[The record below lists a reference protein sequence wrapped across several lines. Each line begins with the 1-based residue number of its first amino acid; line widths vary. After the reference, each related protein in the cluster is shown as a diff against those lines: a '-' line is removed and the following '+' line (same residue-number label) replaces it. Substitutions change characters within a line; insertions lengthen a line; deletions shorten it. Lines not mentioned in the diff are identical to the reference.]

1 MKTKQMQDL
10 LNVNCMDYAKYVI
23 TDRAIIDIRDG
34 LKPIHRRII
43 WSFYNDGL
51 LYNKNRTKSANACS
65 SVLKYSP
72 HGDSSVYQAAVRL
85 ANDSVN
91 INLVDGKGSFGT
103 VTSRDIQPGAMRY
116 CVTGDTLVS
125 TTKGLIKIKDI
136 VKDSEINSDNDINIQ
151 VYSMNNKINSAS
163 KFFNCGEHDTYK
175 VITECGYE
183 IEGTSN
189 HPLLTIQYDKENN
202 ILKHEWKLIEDITE
216 DDYIVFKG
224 DTNEVQESL
233 ATIEEARFL
242 GGMISEGYISK
253 SDVTTKVGFGNSNLD
268 FVNDMR
274 KCFKLIFN
282 EEVYTYN
289 CPTKNHEK
297 YEEINVFS
305 REARN
310 KIIEEYGF
318 KFGSRNKEIPY
329 QIFQSS
335 KDIQSEFLRYLFEGD
350 GGISLTIDKSKGKDV
365 KTGEIFYSS
374 SSIKLIKQIQTML
387 FNTFDI
393 VSCIGKDRD
402 EFRLEICE
410 KDAILK
416 FRQDIGFAYKDKQ
429 KRLDELCNRKI
440 KMNSKYSNSKK
451 GEYIPYV
458 THYIKRN
465 KRKAKNGT
473 RPIPKSIS
481 TLERLKEYYKDFK
494 DYLPSEHLQIVDEI
508 MRNEYRYFKV
518 RKKEYTGKNNVYSIR
533 VDNDCHSFIANGMI
547 NHNTEMRLSPITQE
561 LIKDIDKGIV
571 DMVDN
576 YDSSRKEPV
585 VLPVGLPMALINPN
599 LGIAVGLA
607 SNICGYDLKE
617 VCQNAAKVMLK
628 EEPFIMYP
636 EFSTGE
642 YIINNQDMFK
652 QIHNIGRGTIR
663 LRAKY
668 KVENDSIVITN
679 IPYTSTRE
687 SIIESVIDLVKS
699 GTIKEVID
707 INDNSG
713 IKGFDITIDIKKNTN
728 IEMLMEKL
736 YKLTP
741 LENTFSANFTVLH
754 EGKPKVLGVKDI
766 LKYWCEFRIE
776 TMQRTL
782 DYNINKLNS
791 ELMLM
796 KGLSEILINLDEC
809 IKIIRNA
816 ESDEECIQS
825 LMNKYN
831 LNKIQAEYIS
841 NIKLRN
847 LNKSSIQKQ
856 LLKIKNLEEKLK
868 YSIELRN
875 NENDI
880 RRLLAEEL
888 ISLGNK
894 YSKPRKSEL
903 LDITDSNQ
911 IEDILIEDY
920 NLNIVLSKE
929 GYMKKVRLTSLR
941 GASEYKFKDG
951 DTLLSVRQTSNKNDL
966 LIFTDKQNCYKLKIH
981 EIQDHK
987 PSVLGLYLP
996 SHLQLEEDEHIID
1009 VIPTDYT
1016 EEILIAYV
1024 NGKVARVPLSSYKT
1038 KTNRTKLSNATHT
1051 ERIAGIH
1058 IYEDTKYILA
1068 TIDNKALIFNAKDI
1082 PLKSSRNTQG
1092 ITVMK
1097 HSNMQDVN
1105 RFKKVSDCTLDTQNR
1120 YIGGKAGKP
1129 IIGIDNI

>member
-51 LYNKNRTKSANACS
+51 LHNKNRTKSANACS

-72 HGDSSVYQAAVRL
+72 HGDASVYQAAVRL

-116 CVTGDTLVS
+116 
-125 TTKGLIKIKDI
+125 
-136 VKDSEINSDNDINIQ
+136 
-151 VYSMNNKINSAS
+151 
-163 KFFNCGEHDTYK
+163 
-175 VITECGYE
+175 
-183 IEGTSN
+183 
-189 HPLLTIQYDKENN
+189 
-202 ILKHEWKLIEDITE
+202 
-216 DDYIVFKG
+216 
-224 DTNEVQESL
+224 
-233 ATIEEARFL
+233 
-242 GGMISEGYISK
+242 
-253 SDVTTKVGFGNSNLD
+253 
-268 FVNDMR
+268 
-274 KCFKLIFN
+274 
-282 EEVYTYN
+282 
-289 CPTKNHEK
+289 
-297 YEEINVFS
+297 
-305 REARN
+305 
-310 KIIEEYGF
+310 
-318 KFGSRNKEIPY
+318 
-329 QIFQSS
+329 
-335 KDIQSEFLRYLFEGD
+335 
-350 GGISLTIDKSKGKDV
+350 
-365 KTGEIFYSS
+365 
-374 SSIKLIKQIQTML
+374 
-387 FNTFDI
+387 
-393 VSCIGKDRD
+393 
-402 EFRLEICE
+402 
-410 KDAILK
+410 
-416 FRQDIGFAYKDKQ
+416 
-429 KRLDELCNRKI
+429 
-440 KMNSKYSNSKK
+440 
-451 GEYIPYV
+451 
-458 THYIKRN
+458 
-465 KRKAKNGT
+465 
-473 RPIPKSIS
+473 
-481 TLERLKEYYKDFK
+481 
-494 DYLPSEHLQIVDEI
+494 
-508 MRNEYRYFKV
+508 
-518 RKKEYTGKNNVYSIR
+518 
-533 VDNDCHSFIANGMI
+533 
-547 NHNTEMRLSPITQE
+547 TEMRLSPITQE
-561 LIKDIDKGIV
+561 LIRDIDKGIV

-903 LDITDSNQ
+903 LDIADSKP

-929 GYMKKVRLTSLR
+929 GYMKKVKLTSLR

-951 DTLLSVRQTSNKNDL
+951 DTLLSIRQTSNKNDL
-966 LIFTDKQNCYKLKIH
+966 LIFTNKQNCYKLKIH

-996 SHLQLEEDEHIID
+996 SHLQLDEDEYIVD

-1120 YIGGKAGKP
+1120 YIGGKAGKS

>member
-51 LYNKNRTKSANACS
+51 LHNKNRTKSANACS

-116 CVTGDTLVS
+116 
-125 TTKGLIKIKDI
+125 
-136 VKDSEINSDNDINIQ
+136 
-151 VYSMNNKINSAS
+151 
-163 KFFNCGEHDTYK
+163 
-175 VITECGYE
+175 
-183 IEGTSN
+183 
-189 HPLLTIQYDKENN
+189 
-202 ILKHEWKLIEDITE
+202 
-216 DDYIVFKG
+216 
-224 DTNEVQESL
+224 
-233 ATIEEARFL
+233 
-242 GGMISEGYISK
+242 
-253 SDVTTKVGFGNSNLD
+253 
-268 FVNDMR
+268 
-274 KCFKLIFN
+274 
-282 EEVYTYN
+282 
-289 CPTKNHEK
+289 
-297 YEEINVFS
+297 
-305 REARN
+305 
-310 KIIEEYGF
+310 
-318 KFGSRNKEIPY
+318 
-329 QIFQSS
+329 
-335 KDIQSEFLRYLFEGD
+335 
-350 GGISLTIDKSKGKDV
+350 
-365 KTGEIFYSS
+365 
-374 SSIKLIKQIQTML
+374 
-387 FNTFDI
+387 
-393 VSCIGKDRD
+393 
-402 EFRLEICE
+402 
-410 KDAILK
+410 
-416 FRQDIGFAYKDKQ
+416 
-429 KRLDELCNRKI
+429 
-440 KMNSKYSNSKK
+440 
-451 GEYIPYV
+451 
-458 THYIKRN
+458 
-465 KRKAKNGT
+465 
-473 RPIPKSIS
+473 
-481 TLERLKEYYKDFK
+481 
-494 DYLPSEHLQIVDEI
+494 
-508 MRNEYRYFKV
+508 
-518 RKKEYTGKNNVYSIR
+518 
-533 VDNDCHSFIANGMI
+533 
-547 NHNTEMRLSPITQE
+547 TEMRLSPITQE

-754 EGKPKVLGVKDI
+754 KGKPKVLGVKDI

-791 ELMLM
+791 ELILM

-903 LDITDSNQ
+903 LDITDSKP

-929 GYMKKVRLTSLR
+929 GYMKKVKLTSLR

-951 DTLLSVRQTSNKNDL
+951 DILLSIRQTSNKNDL
-966 LIFTDKQNCYKLKIH
+966 LIFTNKQNCYKLKIH

-996 SHLQLEEDEHIID
+996 SHLQLDEDEYIVD

-1038 KTNRTKLSNATHT
+1038 KTNRAKLSNATHT

-1120 YIGGKAGKP
+1120 YIGGKAGKS

>member
-116 CVTGDTLVS
+116 
-125 TTKGLIKIKDI
+125 
-136 VKDSEINSDNDINIQ
+136 
-151 VYSMNNKINSAS
+151 
-163 KFFNCGEHDTYK
+163 
-175 VITECGYE
+175 
-183 IEGTSN
+183 
-189 HPLLTIQYDKENN
+189 
-202 ILKHEWKLIEDITE
+202 
-216 DDYIVFKG
+216 
-224 DTNEVQESL
+224 
-233 ATIEEARFL
+233 
-242 GGMISEGYISK
+242 
-253 SDVTTKVGFGNSNLD
+253 
-268 FVNDMR
+268 
-274 KCFKLIFN
+274 
-282 EEVYTYN
+282 
-289 CPTKNHEK
+289 
-297 YEEINVFS
+297 
-305 REARN
+305 
-310 KIIEEYGF
+310 
-318 KFGSRNKEIPY
+318 
-329 QIFQSS
+329 
-335 KDIQSEFLRYLFEGD
+335 
-350 GGISLTIDKSKGKDV
+350 
-365 KTGEIFYSS
+365 
-374 SSIKLIKQIQTML
+374 
-387 FNTFDI
+387 
-393 VSCIGKDRD
+393 
-402 EFRLEICE
+402 
-410 KDAILK
+410 
-416 FRQDIGFAYKDKQ
+416 
-429 KRLDELCNRKI
+429 
-440 KMNSKYSNSKK
+440 
-451 GEYIPYV
+451 
-458 THYIKRN
+458 
-465 KRKAKNGT
+465 
-473 RPIPKSIS
+473 
-481 TLERLKEYYKDFK
+481 
-494 DYLPSEHLQIVDEI
+494 
-508 MRNEYRYFKV
+508 
-518 RKKEYTGKNNVYSIR
+518 
-533 VDNDCHSFIANGMI
+533 
-547 NHNTEMRLSPITQE
+547 TEMRLSPITQE
-561 LIKDIDKGIV
+561 LIRDIDKGIV

-894 YSKPRKSEL
+894 YSKTRKSEL
-903 LDITDSNQ
+903 LDIADSKP

-920 NLNIVLSKE
+920 NLKIVLSKE
-929 GYMKKVRLTSLR
+929 GYLKKVKLTSLR

-951 DTLLSVRQTSNKNDL
+951 DELLSLRQTSNKNDL
-966 LIFTDKQNCYKLKIH
+966 LVFTTKQNCYKLKIH
-981 EIQDHK
+981 DIQDHK

-996 SHLQLEEDEHIID
+996 SYLQLGEDEYIID
-1009 VIPTDYT
+1009 VIPTDYS
-1016 EEILIAYV
+1016 EEILIAYA
-1024 NGKVARVPLSSYKT
+1024 NGKVARVPLSSYQT
-1038 KTNRTKLSNATHT
+1038 KTNRTKLSNATYS
-1051 ERIAGIH
+1051 ENIVGIH

-1068 TIDNKALIFNAKDI
+1068 TEDKALIFKAKDI
-1082 PLKSSRNTQG
+1082 PLKVSRSTQG

-1097 HSNMQDVN
+1097 HSNMGKVVK
-1105 RFKKVSDCTLDTQNR
+1105 FKKVSDCKLDTQSR
-1120 YIGGKAGKP
+1120 YIPEGNGKAGKLIKSSD
-1129 IIGIDNI
+1129 II

>member
-10 LNVNCMDYAKYVI
+10 LNVNCMDYATYVI

-51 LYNKNRTKSANACS
+51 LHNKNRTKSANACS

-116 CVTGDTLVS
+116 
-125 TTKGLIKIKDI
+125 
-136 VKDSEINSDNDINIQ
+136 
-151 VYSMNNKINSAS
+151 
-163 KFFNCGEHDTYK
+163 
-175 VITECGYE
+175 
-183 IEGTSN
+183 
-189 HPLLTIQYDKENN
+189 
-202 ILKHEWKLIEDITE
+202 
-216 DDYIVFKG
+216 
-224 DTNEVQESL
+224 
-233 ATIEEARFL
+233 
-242 GGMISEGYISK
+242 
-253 SDVTTKVGFGNSNLD
+253 
-268 FVNDMR
+268 
-274 KCFKLIFN
+274 
-282 EEVYTYN
+282 
-289 CPTKNHEK
+289 
-297 YEEINVFS
+297 
-305 REARN
+305 
-310 KIIEEYGF
+310 
-318 KFGSRNKEIPY
+318 
-329 QIFQSS
+329 
-335 KDIQSEFLRYLFEGD
+335 
-350 GGISLTIDKSKGKDV
+350 
-365 KTGEIFYSS
+365 
-374 SSIKLIKQIQTML
+374 
-387 FNTFDI
+387 
-393 VSCIGKDRD
+393 
-402 EFRLEICE
+402 
-410 KDAILK
+410 
-416 FRQDIGFAYKDKQ
+416 
-429 KRLDELCNRKI
+429 
-440 KMNSKYSNSKK
+440 
-451 GEYIPYV
+451 
-458 THYIKRN
+458 
-465 KRKAKNGT
+465 
-473 RPIPKSIS
+473 
-481 TLERLKEYYKDFK
+481 
-494 DYLPSEHLQIVDEI
+494 
-508 MRNEYRYFKV
+508 
-518 RKKEYTGKNNVYSIR
+518 
-533 VDNDCHSFIANGMI
+533 
-547 NHNTEMRLSPITQE
+547 TEMRLSPITQE

-687 SIIESVIDLVKS
+687 AIIESVIDLVKS

-809 IKIIRNA
+809 IKIIRDA

-847 LNKSSIQKQ
+847 LNKSNIQKQ
-856 LLKIKNLEEKLK
+856 LLKIKNLKEKLK
-868 YSIELRN
+868 QSIELRN
-875 NENDI
+875 NEDNI
-880 RRLLAEEL
+880 RKLLAEEL

-903 LDITDSNQ
+903 LDITDSKP

-966 LIFTDKQNCYKLKIH
+966 LIFTNKQNCYKLKIH

-996 SHLQLEEDEHIID
+996 SHLQLDEDEHIID

-1016 EEILIAYV
+1016 EEILIAYA

-1038 KTNRTKLSNATHT
+1038 KTNRAKLSNATHT
-1051 ERIAGIH
+1051 EKVVGIH

-1120 YIGGKAGKP
+1120 YIGGKAGKS
-1129 IIGIDNI
+1129 IIGTDNI

>member
-116 CVTGDTLVS
+116 
-125 TTKGLIKIKDI
+125 
-136 VKDSEINSDNDINIQ
+136 
-151 VYSMNNKINSAS
+151 
-163 KFFNCGEHDTYK
+163 
-175 VITECGYE
+175 
-183 IEGTSN
+183 
-189 HPLLTIQYDKENN
+189 
-202 ILKHEWKLIEDITE
+202 
-216 DDYIVFKG
+216 
-224 DTNEVQESL
+224 
-233 ATIEEARFL
+233 
-242 GGMISEGYISK
+242 
-253 SDVTTKVGFGNSNLD
+253 
-268 FVNDMR
+268 
-274 KCFKLIFN
+274 
-282 EEVYTYN
+282 
-289 CPTKNHEK
+289 
-297 YEEINVFS
+297 
-305 REARN
+305 
-310 KIIEEYGF
+310 
-318 KFGSRNKEIPY
+318 
-329 QIFQSS
+329 
-335 KDIQSEFLRYLFEGD
+335 
-350 GGISLTIDKSKGKDV
+350 
-365 KTGEIFYSS
+365 
-374 SSIKLIKQIQTML
+374 
-387 FNTFDI
+387 
-393 VSCIGKDRD
+393 
-402 EFRLEICE
+402 
-410 KDAILK
+410 
-416 FRQDIGFAYKDKQ
+416 
-429 KRLDELCNRKI
+429 
-440 KMNSKYSNSKK
+440 
-451 GEYIPYV
+451 
-458 THYIKRN
+458 
-465 KRKAKNGT
+465 
-473 RPIPKSIS
+473 
-481 TLERLKEYYKDFK
+481 
-494 DYLPSEHLQIVDEI
+494 
-508 MRNEYRYFKV
+508 
-518 RKKEYTGKNNVYSIR
+518 
-533 VDNDCHSFIANGMI
+533 
-547 NHNTEMRLSPITQE
+547 TEMRLSPITQE
-561 LIKDIDKGIV
+561 LIRDIDKGIV

-809 IKIIRNA
+809 IKIIRDA

-868 YSIELRN
+868 YSTELRN

-894 YSKPRKSEL
+894 HSKPRKSEL
-903 LDITDSNQ
+903 LDILDSKP

-929 GYMKKVRLTSLR
+929 GYLKKVKLTSLR
-941 GASEYKFKDG
+941 GSSEYKFKDG
-951 DTLLSVRQTSNKNDL
+951 DELLSLRQTSNKNDL

-987 PSVLGLYLP
+987 PSSLGLYLP
-996 SHLQLEEDEHIID
+996 SHLQLDEDEYIVD
-1009 VIPTDYT
+1009 VIPTSYS
-1016 EEILIAYV
+1016 EEILIAYA
-1024 NGKVARVPLSSYKT
+1024 NGKVARVPLLSYKT

-1051 ERIAGIH
+1051 ENITGIH
-1058 IYEDTKYILA
+1058 IYEDIKYILA
-1068 TIDNKALIFNAKDI
+1068 TEDKALIFKAKDI
-1082 PLKSSRNTQG
+1082 PLKTSRSTQG
-1092 ITVMK
+1092 ITIMK
-1097 HSNMQDVN
+1097 HANMGKVVK
-1105 RFKKVSDCTLDTQNR
+1105 FKKVSDCKLDTQSR
-1120 YIGGKAGKP
+1120 YIAEGNGKAGRKIYSRD
-1129 IIGIDNI
+1129 II

>member
-51 LYNKNRTKSANACS
+51 LHNKNRTKSANACS

-116 CVTGDTLVS
+116 
-125 TTKGLIKIKDI
+125 
-136 VKDSEINSDNDINIQ
+136 
-151 VYSMNNKINSAS
+151 
-163 KFFNCGEHDTYK
+163 
-175 VITECGYE
+175 
-183 IEGTSN
+183 
-189 HPLLTIQYDKENN
+189 
-202 ILKHEWKLIEDITE
+202 
-216 DDYIVFKG
+216 
-224 DTNEVQESL
+224 
-233 ATIEEARFL
+233 
-242 GGMISEGYISK
+242 
-253 SDVTTKVGFGNSNLD
+253 
-268 FVNDMR
+268 
-274 KCFKLIFN
+274 
-282 EEVYTYN
+282 
-289 CPTKNHEK
+289 
-297 YEEINVFS
+297 
-305 REARN
+305 
-310 KIIEEYGF
+310 
-318 KFGSRNKEIPY
+318 
-329 QIFQSS
+329 
-335 KDIQSEFLRYLFEGD
+335 
-350 GGISLTIDKSKGKDV
+350 
-365 KTGEIFYSS
+365 
-374 SSIKLIKQIQTML
+374 
-387 FNTFDI
+387 
-393 VSCIGKDRD
+393 
-402 EFRLEICE
+402 
-410 KDAILK
+410 
-416 FRQDIGFAYKDKQ
+416 
-429 KRLDELCNRKI
+429 
-440 KMNSKYSNSKK
+440 
-451 GEYIPYV
+451 
-458 THYIKRN
+458 
-465 KRKAKNGT
+465 
-473 RPIPKSIS
+473 
-481 TLERLKEYYKDFK
+481 
-494 DYLPSEHLQIVDEI
+494 
-508 MRNEYRYFKV
+508 
-518 RKKEYTGKNNVYSIR
+518 
-533 VDNDCHSFIANGMI
+533 
-547 NHNTEMRLSPITQE
+547 TEMRLSPITQE

-754 EGKPKVLGVKDI
+754 KGKPKVLGVKDI

-791 ELMLM
+791 ELILM

-847 LNKSSIQKQ
+847 LNKSNIQKQ

-966 LIFTDKQNCYKLKIH
+966 LIFTNKQNCYKLKIH

-996 SHLQLEEDEHIID
+996 SHLQLDEDEYIVD

-1016 EEILIAYV
+1016 EEILITYV

-1038 KTNRTKLSNATHT
+1038 KTNRAKLSNATHT

-1120 YIGGKAGKP
+1120 YIGGKAGKS

>member
-51 LYNKNRTKSANACS
+51 LHNKNRTKSANACS

-116 CVTGDTLVS
+116 
-125 TTKGLIKIKDI
+125 
-136 VKDSEINSDNDINIQ
+136 
-151 VYSMNNKINSAS
+151 
-163 KFFNCGEHDTYK
+163 
-175 VITECGYE
+175 
-183 IEGTSN
+183 
-189 HPLLTIQYDKENN
+189 
-202 ILKHEWKLIEDITE
+202 
-216 DDYIVFKG
+216 
-224 DTNEVQESL
+224 
-233 ATIEEARFL
+233 
-242 GGMISEGYISK
+242 
-253 SDVTTKVGFGNSNLD
+253 
-268 FVNDMR
+268 
-274 KCFKLIFN
+274 
-282 EEVYTYN
+282 
-289 CPTKNHEK
+289 
-297 YEEINVFS
+297 
-305 REARN
+305 
-310 KIIEEYGF
+310 
-318 KFGSRNKEIPY
+318 
-329 QIFQSS
+329 
-335 KDIQSEFLRYLFEGD
+335 
-350 GGISLTIDKSKGKDV
+350 
-365 KTGEIFYSS
+365 
-374 SSIKLIKQIQTML
+374 
-387 FNTFDI
+387 
-393 VSCIGKDRD
+393 
-402 EFRLEICE
+402 
-410 KDAILK
+410 
-416 FRQDIGFAYKDKQ
+416 
-429 KRLDELCNRKI
+429 
-440 KMNSKYSNSKK
+440 
-451 GEYIPYV
+451 
-458 THYIKRN
+458 
-465 KRKAKNGT
+465 
-473 RPIPKSIS
+473 
-481 TLERLKEYYKDFK
+481 
-494 DYLPSEHLQIVDEI
+494 
-508 MRNEYRYFKV
+508 
-518 RKKEYTGKNNVYSIR
+518 
-533 VDNDCHSFIANGMI
+533 
-547 NHNTEMRLSPITQE
+547 TEMRLSPITQE

-868 YSIELRN
+868 YSTELRN

-903 LDITDSNQ
+903 LDIADSKP

-966 LIFTDKQNCYKLKIH
+966 LIFTNKQNCYKLKIH

-996 SHLQLEEDEHIID
+996 SHLQLDEDEYIVD

-1038 KTNRTKLSNATHT
+1038 KTNRAKLSNATHT

-1120 YIGGKAGKP
+1120 YIGGKAGKS
-1129 IIGIDNI
+1129 IIGTDNI

>member
-116 CVTGDTLVS
+116 
-125 TTKGLIKIKDI
+125 
-136 VKDSEINSDNDINIQ
+136 
-151 VYSMNNKINSAS
+151 
-163 KFFNCGEHDTYK
+163 
-175 VITECGYE
+175 
-183 IEGTSN
+183 
-189 HPLLTIQYDKENN
+189 
-202 ILKHEWKLIEDITE
+202 
-216 DDYIVFKG
+216 
-224 DTNEVQESL
+224 
-233 ATIEEARFL
+233 
-242 GGMISEGYISK
+242 
-253 SDVTTKVGFGNSNLD
+253 
-268 FVNDMR
+268 
-274 KCFKLIFN
+274 
-282 EEVYTYN
+282 
-289 CPTKNHEK
+289 
-297 YEEINVFS
+297 
-305 REARN
+305 
-310 KIIEEYGF
+310 
-318 KFGSRNKEIPY
+318 
-329 QIFQSS
+329 
-335 KDIQSEFLRYLFEGD
+335 
-350 GGISLTIDKSKGKDV
+350 
-365 KTGEIFYSS
+365 
-374 SSIKLIKQIQTML
+374 
-387 FNTFDI
+387 
-393 VSCIGKDRD
+393 
-402 EFRLEICE
+402 
-410 KDAILK
+410 
-416 FRQDIGFAYKDKQ
+416 
-429 KRLDELCNRKI
+429 
-440 KMNSKYSNSKK
+440 
-451 GEYIPYV
+451 
-458 THYIKRN
+458 
-465 KRKAKNGT
+465 
-473 RPIPKSIS
+473 
-481 TLERLKEYYKDFK
+481 
-494 DYLPSEHLQIVDEI
+494 
-508 MRNEYRYFKV
+508 
-518 RKKEYTGKNNVYSIR
+518 
-533 VDNDCHSFIANGMI
+533 
-547 NHNTEMRLSPITQE
+547 TEMRLSPITQE

-754 EGKPKVLGVKDI
+754 KGKPKVLGVKDI

-868 YSIELRN
+868 YSTELRN

-903 LDITDSNQ
+903 LDIADSKP

-929 GYMKKVRLTSLR
+929 GYMKKVKLTSLR

-966 LIFTDKQNCYKLKIH
+966 LIFTNKQNCYKLKIH

-996 SHLQLEEDEHIID
+996 SHLQLDEDEYIVD

-1038 KTNRTKLSNATHT
+1038 KTNRAKLSNATHT

-1120 YIGGKAGKP
+1120 YIGGKAGKS

>member
-116 CVTGDTLVS
+116 
-125 TTKGLIKIKDI
+125 
-136 VKDSEINSDNDINIQ
+136 
-151 VYSMNNKINSAS
+151 
-163 KFFNCGEHDTYK
+163 
-175 VITECGYE
+175 
-183 IEGTSN
+183 
-189 HPLLTIQYDKENN
+189 
-202 ILKHEWKLIEDITE
+202 
-216 DDYIVFKG
+216 
-224 DTNEVQESL
+224 
-233 ATIEEARFL
+233 
-242 GGMISEGYISK
+242 
-253 SDVTTKVGFGNSNLD
+253 
-268 FVNDMR
+268 
-274 KCFKLIFN
+274 
-282 EEVYTYN
+282 
-289 CPTKNHEK
+289 
-297 YEEINVFS
+297 
-305 REARN
+305 
-310 KIIEEYGF
+310 
-318 KFGSRNKEIPY
+318 
-329 QIFQSS
+329 
-335 KDIQSEFLRYLFEGD
+335 
-350 GGISLTIDKSKGKDV
+350 
-365 KTGEIFYSS
+365 
-374 SSIKLIKQIQTML
+374 
-387 FNTFDI
+387 
-393 VSCIGKDRD
+393 
-402 EFRLEICE
+402 
-410 KDAILK
+410 
-416 FRQDIGFAYKDKQ
+416 
-429 KRLDELCNRKI
+429 
-440 KMNSKYSNSKK
+440 
-451 GEYIPYV
+451 
-458 THYIKRN
+458 
-465 KRKAKNGT
+465 
-473 RPIPKSIS
+473 
-481 TLERLKEYYKDFK
+481 
-494 DYLPSEHLQIVDEI
+494 
-508 MRNEYRYFKV
+508 
-518 RKKEYTGKNNVYSIR
+518 
-533 VDNDCHSFIANGMI
+533 
-547 NHNTEMRLSPITQE
+547 TEMRLSPITQE
-561 LIKDIDKGIV
+561 LIRDIDKGIV

-809 IKIIRNA
+809 IKIIRDA

-868 YSIELRN
+868 YSTELRN

-903 LDITDSNQ
+903 LDIADSKP

-920 NLNIVLSKE
+920 NLKILLSKE
-929 GYMKKVRLTSLR
+929 GYLKKVKLTSLR
-941 GASEYKFKDG
+941 GSSEYKFKDG
-951 DTLLSVRQTSNKNDL
+951 DELLSLRQTSNKNDL
-966 LIFTDKQNCYKLKIH
+966 LVFTTKQNCYKLKIH

-996 SHLQLEEDEHIID
+996 SHLQLDENEHIVD
-1009 VIPTDYT
+1009 VIPTDYS
-1016 EEILIAYV
+1016 EEILIAYE

-1038 KTNRTKLSNATHT
+1038 KTNRTKLSNATYS
-1051 ERIAGIH
+1051 ENIAGIH

-1068 TIDNKALIFNAKDI
+1068 TEDKALIFKAKDI
-1082 PLKSSRNTQG
+1082 PLKASRSTQG
-1092 ITVMK
+1092 ITTMK
-1097 HSNMQDVN
+1097 HSNMGKVVK
-1105 RFKKVSDCTLDTQNR
+1105 FKKVSDCKLDTQSR
-1120 YIGGKAGKP
+1120 YIPEGNGKAGKP
-1129 IIGIDNI
+1129 IKSSDII

>member
-116 CVTGDTLVS
+116 
-125 TTKGLIKIKDI
+125 
-136 VKDSEINSDNDINIQ
+136 
-151 VYSMNNKINSAS
+151 
-163 KFFNCGEHDTYK
+163 
-175 VITECGYE
+175 
-183 IEGTSN
+183 
-189 HPLLTIQYDKENN
+189 
-202 ILKHEWKLIEDITE
+202 
-216 DDYIVFKG
+216 
-224 DTNEVQESL
+224 
-233 ATIEEARFL
+233 
-242 GGMISEGYISK
+242 
-253 SDVTTKVGFGNSNLD
+253 
-268 FVNDMR
+268 
-274 KCFKLIFN
+274 
-282 EEVYTYN
+282 
-289 CPTKNHEK
+289 
-297 YEEINVFS
+297 
-305 REARN
+305 
-310 KIIEEYGF
+310 
-318 KFGSRNKEIPY
+318 
-329 QIFQSS
+329 
-335 KDIQSEFLRYLFEGD
+335 
-350 GGISLTIDKSKGKDV
+350 
-365 KTGEIFYSS
+365 
-374 SSIKLIKQIQTML
+374 
-387 FNTFDI
+387 
-393 VSCIGKDRD
+393 
-402 EFRLEICE
+402 
-410 KDAILK
+410 
-416 FRQDIGFAYKDKQ
+416 
-429 KRLDELCNRKI
+429 
-440 KMNSKYSNSKK
+440 
-451 GEYIPYV
+451 
-458 THYIKRN
+458 
-465 KRKAKNGT
+465 
-473 RPIPKSIS
+473 
-481 TLERLKEYYKDFK
+481 
-494 DYLPSEHLQIVDEI
+494 
-508 MRNEYRYFKV
+508 
-518 RKKEYTGKNNVYSIR
+518 
-533 VDNDCHSFIANGMI
+533 
-547 NHNTEMRLSPITQE
+547 TEMRLSPITQE
-561 LIKDIDKGIV
+561 LIRDIDKGIV

-754 EGKPKVLGVKDI
+754 KGKPKVLGVKDI

-782 DYNINKLNS
+782 DYNISKLNS

-841 NIKLRN
+841 NIKLKN

-868 YSIELRN
+868 YSTELRN

-903 LDITDSNQ
+903 LDIADSKP

-966 LIFTDKQNCYKLKIH
+966 LIFTNKQNCYKLKIH

-996 SHLQLEEDEHIID
+996 SHLQLDEDEYIVD

-1038 KTNRTKLSNATHT
+1038 KTNRAKLSNATHT

>member
-116 CVTGDTLVS
+116 
-125 TTKGLIKIKDI
+125 
-136 VKDSEINSDNDINIQ
+136 
-151 VYSMNNKINSAS
+151 
-163 KFFNCGEHDTYK
+163 
-175 VITECGYE
+175 
-183 IEGTSN
+183 
-189 HPLLTIQYDKENN
+189 
-202 ILKHEWKLIEDITE
+202 
-216 DDYIVFKG
+216 
-224 DTNEVQESL
+224 
-233 ATIEEARFL
+233 
-242 GGMISEGYISK
+242 
-253 SDVTTKVGFGNSNLD
+253 
-268 FVNDMR
+268 
-274 KCFKLIFN
+274 
-282 EEVYTYN
+282 
-289 CPTKNHEK
+289 
-297 YEEINVFS
+297 
-305 REARN
+305 
-310 KIIEEYGF
+310 
-318 KFGSRNKEIPY
+318 
-329 QIFQSS
+329 
-335 KDIQSEFLRYLFEGD
+335 
-350 GGISLTIDKSKGKDV
+350 
-365 KTGEIFYSS
+365 
-374 SSIKLIKQIQTML
+374 
-387 FNTFDI
+387 
-393 VSCIGKDRD
+393 
-402 EFRLEICE
+402 
-410 KDAILK
+410 
-416 FRQDIGFAYKDKQ
+416 
-429 KRLDELCNRKI
+429 
-440 KMNSKYSNSKK
+440 
-451 GEYIPYV
+451 
-458 THYIKRN
+458 
-465 KRKAKNGT
+465 
-473 RPIPKSIS
+473 
-481 TLERLKEYYKDFK
+481 
-494 DYLPSEHLQIVDEI
+494 
-508 MRNEYRYFKV
+508 
-518 RKKEYTGKNNVYSIR
+518 
-533 VDNDCHSFIANGMI
+533 
-547 NHNTEMRLSPITQE
+547 TEMRLSPITQE
-561 LIKDIDKGIV
+561 LIRDIDKGIV

-903 LDITDSNQ
+903 LDIADSKP

-920 NLNIVLSKE
+920 NLKIVLSKE
-929 GYMKKVRLTSLR
+929 GYLKKVKLTSLR
-941 GASEYKFKDG
+941 GSSEYKFKDG
-951 DTLLSVRQTSNKNDL
+951 DELLSLRQTSNKNDL
-966 LIFTDKQNCYKLKIH
+966 LVFTTKQNCYKLKIH

-996 SHLQLEEDEHIID
+996 SHLQLEEDEHIVD
-1009 VIPTDYT
+1009 VIPTDYS
-1016 EEILIAYV
+1016 EEILIAYE
-1024 NGKVARVPLSSYKT
+1024 NGKVARVPLASYKT
-1038 KTNRTKLSNATHT
+1038 KTNRTKLSNSTYS
-1051 ERIAGIH
+1051 ENIAGMH

-1068 TIDNKALIFNAKDI
+1068 TEDKALIFKAKDI

-1092 ITVMK
+1092 ITVIK
-1097 HSNMQDVN
+1097 HASMGKVVK
-1105 RFKKVSDCTLDTQNR
+1105 FKKVSDCKLDTQSR
-1120 YIGGKAGKP
+1120 YIPEGNGKAGKLIKSSD
-1129 IIGIDNI
+1129 II

>member
-51 LYNKNRTKSANACS
+51 LHNKNRTKSANACS

-116 CVTGDTLVS
+116 
-125 TTKGLIKIKDI
+125 
-136 VKDSEINSDNDINIQ
+136 
-151 VYSMNNKINSAS
+151 
-163 KFFNCGEHDTYK
+163 
-175 VITECGYE
+175 
-183 IEGTSN
+183 
-189 HPLLTIQYDKENN
+189 
-202 ILKHEWKLIEDITE
+202 
-216 DDYIVFKG
+216 
-224 DTNEVQESL
+224 
-233 ATIEEARFL
+233 
-242 GGMISEGYISK
+242 
-253 SDVTTKVGFGNSNLD
+253 
-268 FVNDMR
+268 
-274 KCFKLIFN
+274 
-282 EEVYTYN
+282 
-289 CPTKNHEK
+289 
-297 YEEINVFS
+297 
-305 REARN
+305 
-310 KIIEEYGF
+310 
-318 KFGSRNKEIPY
+318 
-329 QIFQSS
+329 
-335 KDIQSEFLRYLFEGD
+335 
-350 GGISLTIDKSKGKDV
+350 
-365 KTGEIFYSS
+365 
-374 SSIKLIKQIQTML
+374 
-387 FNTFDI
+387 
-393 VSCIGKDRD
+393 
-402 EFRLEICE
+402 
-410 KDAILK
+410 
-416 FRQDIGFAYKDKQ
+416 
-429 KRLDELCNRKI
+429 
-440 KMNSKYSNSKK
+440 
-451 GEYIPYV
+451 
-458 THYIKRN
+458 
-465 KRKAKNGT
+465 
-473 RPIPKSIS
+473 
-481 TLERLKEYYKDFK
+481 
-494 DYLPSEHLQIVDEI
+494 
-508 MRNEYRYFKV
+508 
-518 RKKEYTGKNNVYSIR
+518 
-533 VDNDCHSFIANGMI
+533 
-547 NHNTEMRLSPITQE
+547 TEMRLSPITQE

-754 EGKPKVLGVKDI
+754 KGKPKVLGVKDI

-791 ELMLM
+791 ELILM

-903 LDITDSNQ
+903 LDIADSKP

-966 LIFTDKQNCYKLKIH
+966 LIFTNKQNCYKLKIH

-996 SHLQLEEDEHIID
+996 SHLQLDEDEYIVD

-1120 YIGGKAGKP
+1120 YIGGKAGKS

>member
-51 LYNKNRTKSANACS
+51 LHNKNRTKSANACS

-116 CVTGDTLVS
+116 
-125 TTKGLIKIKDI
+125 
-136 VKDSEINSDNDINIQ
+136 
-151 VYSMNNKINSAS
+151 
-163 KFFNCGEHDTYK
+163 
-175 VITECGYE
+175 
-183 IEGTSN
+183 
-189 HPLLTIQYDKENN
+189 
-202 ILKHEWKLIEDITE
+202 
-216 DDYIVFKG
+216 
-224 DTNEVQESL
+224 
-233 ATIEEARFL
+233 
-242 GGMISEGYISK
+242 
-253 SDVTTKVGFGNSNLD
+253 
-268 FVNDMR
+268 
-274 KCFKLIFN
+274 
-282 EEVYTYN
+282 
-289 CPTKNHEK
+289 
-297 YEEINVFS
+297 
-305 REARN
+305 
-310 KIIEEYGF
+310 
-318 KFGSRNKEIPY
+318 
-329 QIFQSS
+329 
-335 KDIQSEFLRYLFEGD
+335 
-350 GGISLTIDKSKGKDV
+350 
-365 KTGEIFYSS
+365 
-374 SSIKLIKQIQTML
+374 
-387 FNTFDI
+387 
-393 VSCIGKDRD
+393 
-402 EFRLEICE
+402 
-410 KDAILK
+410 
-416 FRQDIGFAYKDKQ
+416 
-429 KRLDELCNRKI
+429 
-440 KMNSKYSNSKK
+440 
-451 GEYIPYV
+451 
-458 THYIKRN
+458 
-465 KRKAKNGT
+465 
-473 RPIPKSIS
+473 
-481 TLERLKEYYKDFK
+481 
-494 DYLPSEHLQIVDEI
+494 
-508 MRNEYRYFKV
+508 
-518 RKKEYTGKNNVYSIR
+518 
-533 VDNDCHSFIANGMI
+533 
-547 NHNTEMRLSPITQE
+547 TEMRLSPITQE

-903 LDITDSNQ
+903 LDIADSKP

-966 LIFTDKQNCYKLKIH
+966 LIFTNKQNCYKLKIH

-996 SHLQLEEDEHIID
+996 SHLQLDEDEYIVD

-1120 YIGGKAGKP
+1120 YIGGKAGKS

>member
-51 LYNKNRTKSANACS
+51 LHNKNRTKSANACS

-116 CVTGDTLVS
+116 
-125 TTKGLIKIKDI
+125 
-136 VKDSEINSDNDINIQ
+136 
-151 VYSMNNKINSAS
+151 
-163 KFFNCGEHDTYK
+163 
-175 VITECGYE
+175 
-183 IEGTSN
+183 
-189 HPLLTIQYDKENN
+189 
-202 ILKHEWKLIEDITE
+202 
-216 DDYIVFKG
+216 
-224 DTNEVQESL
+224 
-233 ATIEEARFL
+233 
-242 GGMISEGYISK
+242 
-253 SDVTTKVGFGNSNLD
+253 
-268 FVNDMR
+268 
-274 KCFKLIFN
+274 
-282 EEVYTYN
+282 
-289 CPTKNHEK
+289 
-297 YEEINVFS
+297 
-305 REARN
+305 
-310 KIIEEYGF
+310 
-318 KFGSRNKEIPY
+318 
-329 QIFQSS
+329 
-335 KDIQSEFLRYLFEGD
+335 
-350 GGISLTIDKSKGKDV
+350 
-365 KTGEIFYSS
+365 
-374 SSIKLIKQIQTML
+374 
-387 FNTFDI
+387 
-393 VSCIGKDRD
+393 
-402 EFRLEICE
+402 
-410 KDAILK
+410 
-416 FRQDIGFAYKDKQ
+416 
-429 KRLDELCNRKI
+429 
-440 KMNSKYSNSKK
+440 
-451 GEYIPYV
+451 
-458 THYIKRN
+458 
-465 KRKAKNGT
+465 
-473 RPIPKSIS
+473 
-481 TLERLKEYYKDFK
+481 
-494 DYLPSEHLQIVDEI
+494 
-508 MRNEYRYFKV
+508 
-518 RKKEYTGKNNVYSIR
+518 
-533 VDNDCHSFIANGMI
+533 
-547 NHNTEMRLSPITQE
+547 TEMRLSPITQE

-791 ELMLM
+791 ELILM

-951 DTLLSVRQTSNKNDL
+951 DELLSVRQTSNKNDL

-996 SHLQLEEDEHIID
+996 SHLQLDEDEYIVD

-1016 EEILIAYV
+1016 EEILITYV

-1120 YIGGKAGKP
+1120 YIGGKAGKS

>member
-1 MKTKQMQDL
+1 M
-10 LNVNCMDYAKYVI
+10 
-23 TDRAIIDIRDG
+23 
-34 LKPIHRRII
+34 
-43 WSFYNDGL
+43 
-51 LYNKNRTKSANACS
+51 
-65 SVLKYSP
+65 
-72 HGDSSVYQAAVRL
+72 
-85 ANDSVN
+85 
-91 INLVDGKGSFGT
+91 
-103 VTSRDIQPGAMRY
+103 TSRDIQPGAMRY
-116 CVTGDTLVS
+116 
-125 TTKGLIKIKDI
+125 
-136 VKDSEINSDNDINIQ
+136 
-151 VYSMNNKINSAS
+151 
-163 KFFNCGEHDTYK
+163 
-175 VITECGYE
+175 
-183 IEGTSN
+183 
-189 HPLLTIQYDKENN
+189 
-202 ILKHEWKLIEDITE
+202 
-216 DDYIVFKG
+216 
-224 DTNEVQESL
+224 
-233 ATIEEARFL
+233 
-242 GGMISEGYISK
+242 
-253 SDVTTKVGFGNSNLD
+253 
-268 FVNDMR
+268 
-274 KCFKLIFN
+274 
-282 EEVYTYN
+282 
-289 CPTKNHEK
+289 
-297 YEEINVFS
+297 
-305 REARN
+305 
-310 KIIEEYGF
+310 
-318 KFGSRNKEIPY
+318 
-329 QIFQSS
+329 
-335 KDIQSEFLRYLFEGD
+335 
-350 GGISLTIDKSKGKDV
+350 
-365 KTGEIFYSS
+365 
-374 SSIKLIKQIQTML
+374 
-387 FNTFDI
+387 
-393 VSCIGKDRD
+393 
-402 EFRLEICE
+402 
-410 KDAILK
+410 
-416 FRQDIGFAYKDKQ
+416 
-429 KRLDELCNRKI
+429 
-440 KMNSKYSNSKK
+440 
-451 GEYIPYV
+451 
-458 THYIKRN
+458 
-465 KRKAKNGT
+465 
-473 RPIPKSIS
+473 
-481 TLERLKEYYKDFK
+481 
-494 DYLPSEHLQIVDEI
+494 
-508 MRNEYRYFKV
+508 
-518 RKKEYTGKNNVYSIR
+518 
-533 VDNDCHSFIANGMI
+533 
-547 NHNTEMRLSPITQE
+547 TEMRLSPITQE

-868 YSIELRN
+868 YSTELRN

-903 LDITDSNQ
+903 LDIADSKP

-966 LIFTDKQNCYKLKIH
+966 LIFTNKQNCYKLKIH

-996 SHLQLEEDEHIID
+996 SHLQLDEDEYIVD

-1038 KTNRTKLSNATHT
+1038 KTNRAKLSNATHT

-1097 HSNMQDVN
+1097 HNNMQDVN
-1105 RFKKVSDCTLDTQNR
+1105 RFRKVSDCTLDTQNR

-1129 IIGIDNI
+1129 IRISDVI

>member
-51 LYNKNRTKSANACS
+51 LHNKNRTKSANACS

-116 CVTGDTLVS
+116 
-125 TTKGLIKIKDI
+125 
-136 VKDSEINSDNDINIQ
+136 
-151 VYSMNNKINSAS
+151 
-163 KFFNCGEHDTYK
+163 
-175 VITECGYE
+175 
-183 IEGTSN
+183 
-189 HPLLTIQYDKENN
+189 
-202 ILKHEWKLIEDITE
+202 
-216 DDYIVFKG
+216 
-224 DTNEVQESL
+224 
-233 ATIEEARFL
+233 
-242 GGMISEGYISK
+242 
-253 SDVTTKVGFGNSNLD
+253 
-268 FVNDMR
+268 
-274 KCFKLIFN
+274 
-282 EEVYTYN
+282 
-289 CPTKNHEK
+289 
-297 YEEINVFS
+297 
-305 REARN
+305 
-310 KIIEEYGF
+310 
-318 KFGSRNKEIPY
+318 
-329 QIFQSS
+329 
-335 KDIQSEFLRYLFEGD
+335 
-350 GGISLTIDKSKGKDV
+350 
-365 KTGEIFYSS
+365 
-374 SSIKLIKQIQTML
+374 
-387 FNTFDI
+387 
-393 VSCIGKDRD
+393 
-402 EFRLEICE
+402 
-410 KDAILK
+410 
-416 FRQDIGFAYKDKQ
+416 
-429 KRLDELCNRKI
+429 
-440 KMNSKYSNSKK
+440 
-451 GEYIPYV
+451 
-458 THYIKRN
+458 
-465 KRKAKNGT
+465 
-473 RPIPKSIS
+473 
-481 TLERLKEYYKDFK
+481 
-494 DYLPSEHLQIVDEI
+494 
-508 MRNEYRYFKV
+508 
-518 RKKEYTGKNNVYSIR
+518 
-533 VDNDCHSFIANGMI
+533 
-547 NHNTEMRLSPITQE
+547 TEMRLSPITQE

-754 EGKPKVLGVKDI
+754 KGKPKVLGVKDI

-791 ELMLM
+791 ELILI

-825 LMNKYN
+825 LMDKYN
-831 LNKIQAEYIS
+831 LNKVQADYIS

-875 NENDI
+875 NEDNI
-880 RRLLAEEL
+880 RKLLAEEL

-903 LDITDSNQ
+903 LDIANSKP

-929 GYMKKVRLTSLR
+929 GYLKKVKLTSLR

-951 DTLLSVRQTSNKNDL
+951 DELLSLRQTSNKNDL

-996 SHLQLEEDEHIID
+996 SHLQLDEDEHIID
-1009 VIPTDYT
+1009 VIPTDYS
-1016 EEILIAYV
+1016 EEILIAYA

-1051 ERIAGIH
+1051 ENVVGIH
-1058 IYEDTKYILA
+1058 IYEDAKYILA
-1068 TIDNKALIFNAKDI
+1068 TIDNKALIFKAKDI

-1097 HSNMQDVN
+1097 HTNMQDVN
-1105 RFKKVSDCTLDTQNR
+1105 RFRKVSNCTLDTQGR
-1120 YIGGKAGKP
+1120 YIGGKAAKK
-1129 IIGIDNI
+1129 IHHNDKI

>member
-116 CVTGDTLVS
+116 
-125 TTKGLIKIKDI
+125 
-136 VKDSEINSDNDINIQ
+136 
-151 VYSMNNKINSAS
+151 
-163 KFFNCGEHDTYK
+163 
-175 VITECGYE
+175 
-183 IEGTSN
+183 
-189 HPLLTIQYDKENN
+189 
-202 ILKHEWKLIEDITE
+202 
-216 DDYIVFKG
+216 
-224 DTNEVQESL
+224 
-233 ATIEEARFL
+233 
-242 GGMISEGYISK
+242 
-253 SDVTTKVGFGNSNLD
+253 
-268 FVNDMR
+268 
-274 KCFKLIFN
+274 
-282 EEVYTYN
+282 
-289 CPTKNHEK
+289 
-297 YEEINVFS
+297 
-305 REARN
+305 
-310 KIIEEYGF
+310 
-318 KFGSRNKEIPY
+318 
-329 QIFQSS
+329 
-335 KDIQSEFLRYLFEGD
+335 
-350 GGISLTIDKSKGKDV
+350 
-365 KTGEIFYSS
+365 
-374 SSIKLIKQIQTML
+374 
-387 FNTFDI
+387 
-393 VSCIGKDRD
+393 
-402 EFRLEICE
+402 
-410 KDAILK
+410 
-416 FRQDIGFAYKDKQ
+416 
-429 KRLDELCNRKI
+429 
-440 KMNSKYSNSKK
+440 
-451 GEYIPYV
+451 
-458 THYIKRN
+458 
-465 KRKAKNGT
+465 
-473 RPIPKSIS
+473 
-481 TLERLKEYYKDFK
+481 
-494 DYLPSEHLQIVDEI
+494 
-508 MRNEYRYFKV
+508 
-518 RKKEYTGKNNVYSIR
+518 
-533 VDNDCHSFIANGMI
+533 
-547 NHNTEMRLSPITQE
+547 TEMRLSPITQE
-561 LIKDIDKGIV
+561 LIRDIDKGIV

-576 YDSSRKEPV
+576 YDNSRKEPV

-776 TMQRTL
+776 TMQRSL

-903 LDITDSNQ
+903 LDIADSKP

-929 GYMKKVRLTSLR
+929 GYLKKVKLTSLR

-951 DTLLSVRQTSNKNDL
+951 DELLSLRQTSNKNDL
-966 LIFTDKQNCYKLKIH
+966 LVFTNKQNCYKLKIH

-996 SHLQLEEDEHIID
+996 SHLQLSEDEYIID
-1009 VIPTDYT
+1009 VIPTNYT
-1016 EEILIAYV
+1016 EELLVAYA
-1024 NGKVARVPLSSYKT
+1024 NGKVARVPLLSYQT
-1038 KTNRTKLSNATHT
+1038 KTNRTKLTNSTHT
-1051 ERIAGIH
+1051 EKVVGMD

-1068 TIDNKALIFNAKDI
+1068 TSDKALIFKSKNI
-1082 PLKSSRNTQG
+1082 PVKSSRSTQG
-1092 ITVMK
+1092 IIVMQHK
-1097 HSNMQDVN
+1097 DMGDVVK
-1105 RFKKVSDCTLDTQNR
+1105 FKKVSDCKLDTQSR
-1120 YIGGKAGKP
+1120 YIPEGNGKAGKP
-1129 IIGIDNI
+1129 IKSSDII

>member
-51 LYNKNRTKSANACS
+51 LHNKNRTKSANACS

-116 CVTGDTLVS
+116 
-125 TTKGLIKIKDI
+125 
-136 VKDSEINSDNDINIQ
+136 
-151 VYSMNNKINSAS
+151 
-163 KFFNCGEHDTYK
+163 
-175 VITECGYE
+175 
-183 IEGTSN
+183 
-189 HPLLTIQYDKENN
+189 
-202 ILKHEWKLIEDITE
+202 
-216 DDYIVFKG
+216 
-224 DTNEVQESL
+224 
-233 ATIEEARFL
+233 
-242 GGMISEGYISK
+242 
-253 SDVTTKVGFGNSNLD
+253 
-268 FVNDMR
+268 
-274 KCFKLIFN
+274 
-282 EEVYTYN
+282 
-289 CPTKNHEK
+289 
-297 YEEINVFS
+297 
-305 REARN
+305 
-310 KIIEEYGF
+310 
-318 KFGSRNKEIPY
+318 
-329 QIFQSS
+329 
-335 KDIQSEFLRYLFEGD
+335 
-350 GGISLTIDKSKGKDV
+350 
-365 KTGEIFYSS
+365 
-374 SSIKLIKQIQTML
+374 
-387 FNTFDI
+387 
-393 VSCIGKDRD
+393 
-402 EFRLEICE
+402 
-410 KDAILK
+410 
-416 FRQDIGFAYKDKQ
+416 
-429 KRLDELCNRKI
+429 
-440 KMNSKYSNSKK
+440 
-451 GEYIPYV
+451 
-458 THYIKRN
+458 
-465 KRKAKNGT
+465 
-473 RPIPKSIS
+473 
-481 TLERLKEYYKDFK
+481 
-494 DYLPSEHLQIVDEI
+494 
-508 MRNEYRYFKV
+508 
-518 RKKEYTGKNNVYSIR
+518 
-533 VDNDCHSFIANGMI
+533 
-547 NHNTEMRLSPITQE
+547 TEMRLSPITQE

-809 IKIIRNA
+809 IKIIRDA

-847 LNKSSIQKQ
+847 LNKSNIQKQ
-856 LLKIKNLEEKLK
+856 LLKIKNLKEKLK
-868 YSIELRN
+868 QSIELRN

-903 LDITDSNQ
+903 LDIADSKP
-911 IEDILIEDY
+911 IEDILIKDY

-966 LIFTDKQNCYKLKIH
+966 LIFTNKQNCYKLKIH

-996 SHLQLEEDEHIID
+996 SHLQLDEDEYIVD

-1038 KTNRTKLSNATHT
+1038 KTNRAKLSNATHT
-1051 ERIAGIH
+1051 EKVVGIH

-1068 TIDNKALIFNAKDI
+1068 TIDNKALIFNTKDI

>member
-51 LYNKNRTKSANACS
+51 LHNKNRTKSANACS

-116 CVTGDTLVS
+116 
-125 TTKGLIKIKDI
+125 
-136 VKDSEINSDNDINIQ
+136 
-151 VYSMNNKINSAS
+151 
-163 KFFNCGEHDTYK
+163 
-175 VITECGYE
+175 
-183 IEGTSN
+183 
-189 HPLLTIQYDKENN
+189 
-202 ILKHEWKLIEDITE
+202 
-216 DDYIVFKG
+216 
-224 DTNEVQESL
+224 
-233 ATIEEARFL
+233 
-242 GGMISEGYISK
+242 
-253 SDVTTKVGFGNSNLD
+253 
-268 FVNDMR
+268 
-274 KCFKLIFN
+274 
-282 EEVYTYN
+282 
-289 CPTKNHEK
+289 
-297 YEEINVFS
+297 
-305 REARN
+305 
-310 KIIEEYGF
+310 
-318 KFGSRNKEIPY
+318 
-329 QIFQSS
+329 
-335 KDIQSEFLRYLFEGD
+335 
-350 GGISLTIDKSKGKDV
+350 
-365 KTGEIFYSS
+365 
-374 SSIKLIKQIQTML
+374 
-387 FNTFDI
+387 
-393 VSCIGKDRD
+393 
-402 EFRLEICE
+402 
-410 KDAILK
+410 
-416 FRQDIGFAYKDKQ
+416 
-429 KRLDELCNRKI
+429 
-440 KMNSKYSNSKK
+440 
-451 GEYIPYV
+451 
-458 THYIKRN
+458 
-465 KRKAKNGT
+465 
-473 RPIPKSIS
+473 
-481 TLERLKEYYKDFK
+481 
-494 DYLPSEHLQIVDEI
+494 
-508 MRNEYRYFKV
+508 
-518 RKKEYTGKNNVYSIR
+518 
-533 VDNDCHSFIANGMI
+533 
-547 NHNTEMRLSPITQE
+547 TEMRLSPITQE

-791 ELMLM
+791 ELILM

-903 LDITDSNQ
+903 LDIADSKP

-929 GYMKKVRLTSLR
+929 GYMKKVKLTSLI

-951 DTLLSVRQTSNKNDL
+951 DELLSVRQTSNKNDL

-996 SHLQLEEDEHIID
+996 SHLQLDEDEYIVD

-1038 KTNRTKLSNATHT
+1038 KTNRAKLSNATHT
-1051 ERIAGIH
+1051 EKVVGIH

-1097 HSNMQDVN
+1097 HTNMQDVN
-1105 RFKKVSDCTLDTQNR
+1105 RFRKVSDCTLDTQSR
-1120 YIGGKAGKP
+1120 YIPEGNGKAGKLIKNSD
-1129 IIGIDNI
+1129 II

>member
-51 LYNKNRTKSANACS
+51 LHNKNRTKSANACS

-72 HGDSSVYQAAVRL
+72 HGDASVYQAAVRL

-116 CVTGDTLVS
+116 
-125 TTKGLIKIKDI
+125 
-136 VKDSEINSDNDINIQ
+136 
-151 VYSMNNKINSAS
+151 
-163 KFFNCGEHDTYK
+163 
-175 VITECGYE
+175 
-183 IEGTSN
+183 
-189 HPLLTIQYDKENN
+189 
-202 ILKHEWKLIEDITE
+202 
-216 DDYIVFKG
+216 
-224 DTNEVQESL
+224 
-233 ATIEEARFL
+233 
-242 GGMISEGYISK
+242 
-253 SDVTTKVGFGNSNLD
+253 
-268 FVNDMR
+268 
-274 KCFKLIFN
+274 
-282 EEVYTYN
+282 
-289 CPTKNHEK
+289 
-297 YEEINVFS
+297 
-305 REARN
+305 
-310 KIIEEYGF
+310 
-318 KFGSRNKEIPY
+318 
-329 QIFQSS
+329 
-335 KDIQSEFLRYLFEGD
+335 
-350 GGISLTIDKSKGKDV
+350 
-365 KTGEIFYSS
+365 
-374 SSIKLIKQIQTML
+374 
-387 FNTFDI
+387 
-393 VSCIGKDRD
+393 
-402 EFRLEICE
+402 
-410 KDAILK
+410 
-416 FRQDIGFAYKDKQ
+416 
-429 KRLDELCNRKI
+429 
-440 KMNSKYSNSKK
+440 
-451 GEYIPYV
+451 
-458 THYIKRN
+458 
-465 KRKAKNGT
+465 
-473 RPIPKSIS
+473 
-481 TLERLKEYYKDFK
+481 
-494 DYLPSEHLQIVDEI
+494 
-508 MRNEYRYFKV
+508 
-518 RKKEYTGKNNVYSIR
+518 
-533 VDNDCHSFIANGMI
+533 
-547 NHNTEMRLSPITQE
+547 TEMRLSPITQE
-561 LIKDIDKGIV
+561 LIRDIDKGIV

-929 GYMKKVRLTSLR
+929 GYMKKVKLTSLR

-951 DTLLSVRQTSNKNDL
+951 DTLLSIRQTSNKNDL
-966 LIFTDKQNCYKLKIH
+966 LIFTNKQNCYKLKIH

-996 SHLQLEEDEHIID
+996 SHLQLDEDEYIVD

-1120 YIGGKAGKP
+1120 YIGGKAGKS

>member
-116 CVTGDTLVS
+116 
-125 TTKGLIKIKDI
+125 
-136 VKDSEINSDNDINIQ
+136 
-151 VYSMNNKINSAS
+151 
-163 KFFNCGEHDTYK
+163 
-175 VITECGYE
+175 
-183 IEGTSN
+183 
-189 HPLLTIQYDKENN
+189 
-202 ILKHEWKLIEDITE
+202 
-216 DDYIVFKG
+216 
-224 DTNEVQESL
+224 
-233 ATIEEARFL
+233 
-242 GGMISEGYISK
+242 
-253 SDVTTKVGFGNSNLD
+253 
-268 FVNDMR
+268 
-274 KCFKLIFN
+274 
-282 EEVYTYN
+282 
-289 CPTKNHEK
+289 
-297 YEEINVFS
+297 
-305 REARN
+305 
-310 KIIEEYGF
+310 
-318 KFGSRNKEIPY
+318 
-329 QIFQSS
+329 
-335 KDIQSEFLRYLFEGD
+335 
-350 GGISLTIDKSKGKDV
+350 
-365 KTGEIFYSS
+365 
-374 SSIKLIKQIQTML
+374 
-387 FNTFDI
+387 
-393 VSCIGKDRD
+393 
-402 EFRLEICE
+402 
-410 KDAILK
+410 
-416 FRQDIGFAYKDKQ
+416 
-429 KRLDELCNRKI
+429 
-440 KMNSKYSNSKK
+440 
-451 GEYIPYV
+451 
-458 THYIKRN
+458 
-465 KRKAKNGT
+465 
-473 RPIPKSIS
+473 
-481 TLERLKEYYKDFK
+481 
-494 DYLPSEHLQIVDEI
+494 
-508 MRNEYRYFKV
+508 
-518 RKKEYTGKNNVYSIR
+518 
-533 VDNDCHSFIANGMI
+533 
-547 NHNTEMRLSPITQE
+547 TEMRLSPITQE
-561 LIKDIDKGIV
+561 LIRDIDKGIV

-791 ELMLM
+791 ELILM

-966 LIFTDKQNCYKLKIH
+966 LIFTNKQNCYKLKIH

-996 SHLQLEEDEHIID
+996 SHLQLDEDEYIVD

-1038 KTNRTKLSNATHT
+1038 KTNRAKLSNATHT

-1120 YIGGKAGKP
+1120 YIGGKAGKS

>member
-116 CVTGDTLVS
+116 
-125 TTKGLIKIKDI
+125 
-136 VKDSEINSDNDINIQ
+136 
-151 VYSMNNKINSAS
+151 
-163 KFFNCGEHDTYK
+163 
-175 VITECGYE
+175 
-183 IEGTSN
+183 
-189 HPLLTIQYDKENN
+189 
-202 ILKHEWKLIEDITE
+202 
-216 DDYIVFKG
+216 
-224 DTNEVQESL
+224 
-233 ATIEEARFL
+233 
-242 GGMISEGYISK
+242 
-253 SDVTTKVGFGNSNLD
+253 
-268 FVNDMR
+268 
-274 KCFKLIFN
+274 
-282 EEVYTYN
+282 
-289 CPTKNHEK
+289 
-297 YEEINVFS
+297 
-305 REARN
+305 
-310 KIIEEYGF
+310 
-318 KFGSRNKEIPY
+318 
-329 QIFQSS
+329 
-335 KDIQSEFLRYLFEGD
+335 
-350 GGISLTIDKSKGKDV
+350 
-365 KTGEIFYSS
+365 
-374 SSIKLIKQIQTML
+374 
-387 FNTFDI
+387 
-393 VSCIGKDRD
+393 
-402 EFRLEICE
+402 
-410 KDAILK
+410 
-416 FRQDIGFAYKDKQ
+416 
-429 KRLDELCNRKI
+429 
-440 KMNSKYSNSKK
+440 
-451 GEYIPYV
+451 
-458 THYIKRN
+458 
-465 KRKAKNGT
+465 
-473 RPIPKSIS
+473 
-481 TLERLKEYYKDFK
+481 
-494 DYLPSEHLQIVDEI
+494 
-508 MRNEYRYFKV
+508 
-518 RKKEYTGKNNVYSIR
+518 
-533 VDNDCHSFIANGMI
+533 
-547 NHNTEMRLSPITQE
+547 TEMRLSPITQE
-561 LIKDIDKGIV
+561 LIRDIDKGIV

-809 IKIIRNA
+809 IKIIRDA

-868 YSIELRN
+868 YSTELRN

-903 LDITDSNQ
+903 LDIADSKP

-920 NLNIVLSKE
+920 NLKILLSKE
-929 GYMKKVRLTSLR
+929 GYLKKVKLTSLR

-951 DTLLSVRQTSNKNDL
+951 DELLSLRQTSNKNDL
-966 LIFTDKQNCYKLKIH
+966 LVFTTKQNCYKLKIH

-996 SHLQLEEDEHIID
+996 SHLQLDENEHIVD
-1009 VIPTDYT
+1009 VIPTDYS
-1016 EEILIAYV
+1016 EEILIAYE

-1038 KTNRTKLSNATHT
+1038 KTNRTKLSNATYS
-1051 ERIAGIH
+1051 ENIVGIH

-1068 TIDNKALIFNAKDI
+1068 TEDKALIFKAKEI
-1082 PLKSSRNTQG
+1082 PLKASRSTQG
-1092 ITVMK
+1092 ITTMK
-1097 HSNMQDVN
+1097 HSNMGKVVK
-1105 RFKKVSDCTLDTQNR
+1105 FKKVSDCKLDTQSR
-1120 YIGGKAGKP
+1120 YIPEGNGKAGKP
-1129 IIGIDNI
+1129 IKSSDII